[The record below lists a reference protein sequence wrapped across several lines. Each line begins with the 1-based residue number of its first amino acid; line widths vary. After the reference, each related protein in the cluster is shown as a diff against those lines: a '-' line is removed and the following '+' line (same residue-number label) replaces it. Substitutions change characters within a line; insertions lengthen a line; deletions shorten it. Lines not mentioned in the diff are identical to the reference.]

1 MTVIKIFLLPLTL
14 KTGSNVKNLNFAI
27 TKSVVNILTEISYA
41 DRSTIDMKHIKH
53 CLGMV
58 PLVDLEGVAEAK
70 IQLFLKYGHFAYQRK
85 RNDSCSNMVATIL
98 PIDPSP
104 DPGVCG
110 QNSIFRSCSYCI

>member
-1 MTVIKIFLLPLTL
+1 MTVIKIFLLFLLPLTP

-70 IQLFLKYGHFAYQRK
+70 IQLFFRK
-85 RNDSCSNMVATIL
+85 WS
-98 PIDPSP
+98 
-104 DPGVCG
+104 
-110 QNSIFRSCSYCI
+110 FCIST